1 MSVCSDHYWTIAA
14 LDDRAPL
21 FLRCCPRGWAT
32 IMYVCLYVAREKF
45 LRPITAQKKRSFLKT
60 QQHSGSMLHILCNA
74 CAATMHR
81 TIAGIQQQQ

>member
-32 IMYVCLYVAREKF
+32 IMYVCLCVARDKF
-45 LRPITAQKKRSFLKT
+45 LRPITAQKKKVIPEDTTT
-60 QQHSGSMLHILCNA
+60 QRLNATHI
-74 CAATMHR
+74 M
-81 TIAGIQQQQ
+81 